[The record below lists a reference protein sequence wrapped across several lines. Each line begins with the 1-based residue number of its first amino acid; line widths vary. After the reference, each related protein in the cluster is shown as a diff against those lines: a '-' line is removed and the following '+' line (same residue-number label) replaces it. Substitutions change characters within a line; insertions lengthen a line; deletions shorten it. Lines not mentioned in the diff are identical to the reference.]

1 MRKDLWKLAV
11 PAAALLLALSGCSGQ
26 KAPEETA
33 ASAEETEETAEETAA
48 EETKT
53 GETEEEQKEETAESQ
68 TPEESSGAAAAEEQL
83 SALSVPKLSPEEYPG
98 VNGSTA
104 TLPLSYELYHLSTG
118 VPLEEAER
126 TIAHS
131 KTTAAYFALMYKYS
145 VDYSDKNTSLVIA
158 YEPSEEV
165 YREMESDPDY
175 RSML

>member
-33 ASAEETEETAEETAA
+33 ASA
-48 EETKT
+48 
-53 GETEEEQKEETAESQ
+53 GETQEEQKEETAESL
-68 TPEESSGAAAAEEQL
+68 TPEESSEAAAAEEQL

-131 KTTAAYFALMYKYS
+131 KTTAAYFASTAASVSSETRPMAWPMALRRSSALSWRWSRRYS
-145 VDYSDKNTSLVIA
+145 LRAVIM
-158 YEPSEEV
+158 
-165 YREMESDPDY
+165 R
-175 RSML
+175 